1 MEVFTTIDQKNL
13 NLASSSALGAET
25 LGFNGIYTLEN
36 KHDPYLPL
44 ASATI
49 TTEKISLLTQTR
61 CPHVNHHEEMRQF

>member
-49 TTEKISLLTQTR
+49 TTEKSRSSRALHFHSPGLR
-61 CPHVNHHEEMRQF
+61 C

>member
-49 TTEKISLLTQTR
+49 TTETSRSSQALHFHAPGLR
-61 CPHVNHHEEMRQF
+61 C